1 MGSLGARNMIC
12 GVDEAGKGPVIGPLV
27 VAAVVVD
34 NAKEIRD
41 LGVRDSKMLTVA
53 KRKELANLIK
63 TKFTFAVEIIEAER
77 VDEYR
82 MQNKLNDLN
91 REAFEKL
98 ISKLNPNVAYVDAA
112 DVNEHRFGVQ
122 IKEKLTNEKN
132 TDVISMHKADAKI
145 EIVAA
150 ASIIAKDTRENEIE
164 KLKEK
169 IGDFGSGYPS
179 DERTIKFLKS
189 FYADNGKWP
198 TGTRKSWKTVERI
211 RPVKTLDDFGG
222 K

>member
-1 MGSLGARNMIC
+1 MIC

-27 VAAVVVD
+27 VAAVAVN
-34 NAKEIRD
+34 NANDIAN
-41 LGVRDSKMLTVA
+41 LGIKDSKQLTKS

-63 TKFTFAVEIIEAER
+63 EKFNFAVEIIEPKI

-82 MQNKLNDLN
+82 RRNKLNELN
-91 REAFEKL
+91 REAFERL

-112 DVNEHRFGVQ
+112 DVNENRFGSQ
-122 IKEKLTNEKN
+122 IKASLTNKKD

-145 EIVAA
+145 EVVAA
-150 ASIIAKDTRENEIE
+150 ASIIAKETRESEIE
-164 KLKEK
+164 KLKDK

-198 TGTRKSWKTVERI
+198 TGTRESWKTLERI

-222 K
+222 SNE

>member
-1 MGSLGARNMIC
+1 MIC

-27 VAAVVVD
+27 VAAVAVK
-34 NAKEIRD
+34 NAKDIQD
-41 LGVRDSKMLTVA
+41 LGVKDSKQLNPI
-53 KRKELANLIK
+53 KRKELSNIIK
-63 TKFTFAVEIIEAER
+63 DKFDYTIEIIEAEK

-82 MQNKLNDLN
+82 KQNKLNDLN

-112 DVNEHRFGVQ
+112 DVNEHRFGKQ
-122 IKEKLTNEKN
+122 IKEKLTNEN
-132 TDVISMHKADAKI
+132 DTDIISMHKADEKI
-145 EIVAA
+145 DVVAA
-150 ASIIAKDTRENEIE
+150 ASIIAKETREEEI
-164 KLKEK
+164 KRLKKK

-198 TGTRKSWKTVERI
+198 TGTRKSWKTIERI
-211 RPVKTLDDFGG
+211 RPVKTLDDFGE

>member
-1 MGSLGARNMIC
+1 MIC

-27 VAAVVVD
+27 VAAVAVK
-34 NAKEIRD
+34 NAKDIQD
-41 LGVRDSKMLTVA
+41 LGVKDSKQLNPV
-53 KRKELANLIK
+53 KRRELSNINK
-63 TKFTFAVEIIEAER
+63 DKFDYTIEIIEAEK

-82 MQNKLNDLN
+82 KQNRLNDLN

-112 DVNEHRFGVQ
+112 DVNEHRFGKQ
-122 IKEKLTNEKN
+122 IKEKLTNEN
-132 TDVISMHKADAKI
+132 DTDIISMHKADEKI
-145 EIVAA
+145 DVVAA
-150 ASIIAKDTRENEIE
+150 ATIIAKEAREEEIRR
-164 KLKEK
+164 LKKE

-198 TGTRKSWKTVERI
+198 TGTRKSWKTIERI
-211 RPVKTLDDFGG
+211 RPVKTLDDFGE